1 METKQ
6 QLSRIRLTRQ
16 KLEKWVYTPF
26 FKRAVNGG
34 FVRINI
40 SLNNG
45 RDGYRIVEIVDV
57 CETDIIYQ
65 LGTTRTNKGLGERK
79 EGLEEIF
86 LSVELW
92 GTYEI

>member
-34 FVRINI
+34 FDRINI

-45 RDGYRIVEIVDV
+45 RDGYRIAEIVDV
-57 CETDIIYQ
+57 CLTDIIYQ
-65 LGTTRTNKGLGERK
+65 LGTTRTNRVKL
-79 EGLEEIF
+79 
-86 LSVELW
+86 
-92 GTYEI
+92 